1 MTEQQF
7 LILINKAMDAG
18 WRKVYIKKANAHL
31 MFKGNIY
38 FNMSGLYKYEN
49 GRFVKLA
56 ELTQESLKN
65 LTSLQV
71 QEGK

>member
-7 LILINKAMDAG
+7 LIFVNKAMDAG
-18 WRKVYIKKANAHL
+18 FRKCYIKKVNALL

-38 FNMSGLYKYEN
+38 FNMSGLYKYEK

-56 ELTQESLKN
+56 DLTEESMKKFAE
-65 LTSLQV
+65 V
-71 QEGK
+71 K